1 MEEQNRPIVPGAN
14 SELLRRV
21 LAEMSGLPEVETDV
35 AETDERQDIELDRLR
50 MQLEDQ
56 KEDLQ
61 GKRQDRLQRKDFA
74 IAIFGMMWLY
84 MFIALAIV
92 ITVGNGNLELSDTI
106 LTVLLG
112 TTAANI
118 IGSFNF
124 VAKYLFHSKE

>member
-21 LAEMSGLPEVETDV
+21 LAEMSGLPEEETDV

-84 MFIALAIV
+84 MFIALASV

>member
-21 LAEMSGLPEVETDV
+21 LADMSGLPEEETDV
-35 AETDERQDIELDRLR
+35 VETDERQDIELDRLR

-112 TTAANI
+112 TTAANV

>member
-1 MEEQNRPIVPGAN
+1 MEKQDRPIVPGAN

-21 LAEMSGLPEVETDV
+21 LAEMSGLPEEETDV

-124 VAKYLFHSKE
+124 VAKYLFHSKD

>member
-21 LAEMSGLPEVETDV
+21 LADMSGLPEEETDV
-35 AETDERQDIELDRLR
+35 VETDERQDIELDRLR

-124 VAKYLFHSKE
+124 VAKYLFHSKD

>member
-1 MEEQNRPIVPGAN
+1 MEKQDRPIVPGAN

-124 VAKYLFHSKE
+124 VAKYLFHSKD

>member
-1 MEEQNRPIVPGAN
+1 MEKQDRPIVPGAN

-74 IAIFGMMWLY
+74 IAIFGMM
-84 MFIALAIV
+84 
-92 ITVGNGNLELSDTI
+92 
-106 LTVLLG
+106 
-112 TTAANI
+112 
-118 IGSFNF
+118 
-124 VAKYLFHSKE
+124 

>member
-1 MEEQNRPIVPGAN
+1 MEEQDRPIVPGAN

-21 LAEMSGLPEVETDV
+21 LAEMSGLPEEETDV

>member
-1 MEEQNRPIVPGAN
+1 MEKQDRPIVPGAN